1 MLSWLGPWQAEL
13 PSEVTAGEEFQLSFQ
28 CKYPDRALC
37 PPYYLVFFH
46 GPTRQTTSPDRFV
59 FSNGPIG
66 PHDVHPTLLA
76 TWTIHDPGQYK
87 VYAYPELAKCT
98 QWMEMRFPWSA
109 AAVKGSPFSLLVNP
123 KSSKIMK
130 EHDEGYD
137 VCRNPGDIDVGRY
150 VRTDAAMSKEFS
162 RLYAETKR
170 EYVWAPYKCKIPP
183 RTVQQGVEA
192 LPEAKHFVW
201 IGDSTSR
208 GPFCERIWKHIHGSN
223 KGTECDA
230 TLMTKESQ
238 WTSKFTSKVFGSG
251 VQERNISFSLV
262 WLSNSFSDTARELL
276 SLTNPLPTHIIF
288 NYGLYIPIRFR

>member
-1 MLSWLGPWQAEL
+1 
-13 PSEVTAGEEFQLSFQ
+13 
-28 CKYPDRALC
+28 
-37 PPYYLVFFH
+37 
-46 GPTRQTTSPDRFV
+46 
-59 FSNGPIG
+59 
-66 PHDVHPTLLA
+66 
-76 TWTIHDPGQYK
+76 

-98 QWMEMRFPWSA
+98 QWMEMQFPWSA
-109 AAVKGSPFSLLVNP
+109 AAVNGSPFSLLVKPRN
-123 KSSKIMK
+123 SKTMQ

-183 RTVQQGVEA
+183 RTVQQAVEA
-192 LPEAKHFVW
+192 LPKAKHFVW

-208 GPFCERIWKHIHGSN
+208 GPFCERIWKNIHGTN
-223 KGTECDA
+223 QGTECDT

-238 WTSKFTSKVFGSG
+238 WTSKFTSKDFGSG

-262 WLSNSFSDTARELL
+262 WLSNSFSATAQELL
-276 SLTNPLPTHIIF
+276 SLTNPPPTHIVF
-288 NYGLYIPIRFR
+288 NYGLYIPG